1 MFLSRFFVEGMVVER
16 RDSCGGRYAPEP
28 PVAKPCSCG
37 ATVGVIQPRSRGFV
51 AVARCFSAALFL
63 KLTFSNRPSP
73 HNIHLCSISHMTG
86 VARHICCYNKGQ

>member
-37 ATVGVIQPRSRGFV
+37 VTNWGDSAPFTGLCCCS
-51 AVARCFSAALFL
+51 AVL
-63 KLTFSNRPSP
+63 
-73 HNIHLCSISHMTG
+73 
-86 VARHICCYNKGQ
+86 